1 MKKAFNFRSVLV
13 CVLVLIMCLTAFV
26 ACDKKQDLSG
36 LENAKSQI
44 YQTYKKLDNTT
55 QASDFYLFKTIVV
68 GEKTYNIDWS
78 YKVLEGP
85 EENVSLVLDSDKANF
100 VKFAINGQATAET
113 KFVISGYVK
122 DEKGN
127 KLVIAENGFTIKVPK
142 FAVATYAEFVAMCKE
157 NGSSISASSKTCAVL
172 AYIVGVNC
180 NGSSMGS
187 VWAMDKDGNG
197 YYVYS
202 PKYPEGFTK
211 TREALNEYLPIGT
224 EVVINGTPTLQFGAT
239 LQFNKNATI
248 EKTGNTA
255 ADKNVTLDYIDA
267 TDAWSKATDIQ
278 DTALEG
284 FQARRVE
291 LKGITMGRKEG
302 NDWYFTVGG
311 VEFICRS
318 NIYLMTEADQKA
330 LEEKWVVGGKA
341 NLKGLVNVYSKKYQ
355 VYPDSVNALE
365 VLTQT
370 DEEAVAGV
378 KASLALEATY
388 EDNFTLP
395 TSDAAVVTWAIKSGT
410 GAAIGENNLVTITRA
425 NADQKVVFTATI
437 KKGEVSDTKE
447 FEITIPAI
455 VVEDPNTVVLT
466 TKSLKLENG
475 KYQESPADGVTVNGV
490 TFAFKEIGYYT
501 DGIQMRQKDGVY
513 SSLWNTTAFE
523 RAIASITFKLSSTKS
538 VYDNA
543 NAFAIKFGNAADN
556 LTETISFSTVK
567 DQLEYTITPEGK
579 DWTFMSFT
587 KTMKDYTFYFE
598 SITINYALS
607 DADAVVAD
615 KDALEL
621 EESYHSAFDLPLK
634 GANGTTIAW
643 ATKTETTVVAIDA
656 AGHVTIN
663 PVDPSTLIT
672 LVATISKGE
681 AKATRE
687 FPITILKE
695 TPKYVISWTAGE
707 HGTITSAKVG
717 EADAT
722 SGAEFEDGTVITF
735 VLAPETGYIA
745 KYAIGEGAAVAVKG
759 NTFTV
764 TADEAKTIA
773 ITFVEQYAA
782 KTIAEYKALTK
793 ETAGT
798 EGYKLTG
805 VVTSIDKKAAYIQDA
820 TGAAVYVFF
829 GYTAPYSNT
838 LKTLQIGKEY
848 TICGYYDNYNGLV
861 QLKTPVLSGEAKDP
875 ETAIVAKDLDEAAYK
890 ALTIGNSAELVNLK
904 GLKVAG
910 GKFMLGETA
919 IAYYTGNV
927 ADANKSDLDAMVA
940 LLKDGVNFDLVNVN
954 VCVNKNAVQIEIVR
968 ASSIVIDWAPVAK
981 IDVAEIGIND
991 IAQITVTASPAV
1003 ATDIKATFV
1012 SDHPEIAKVDENGKV
1027 TGVAAGDAIITVT
1040 ANGKTTTVAVKVVA
1054 SVEKF
1059 AVNFTKTGTNGNITT
1074 VTVDGTEIN
1083 PGDEVVKGK
1092 TIVVTVAPADGFRLA
1107 SVTIGEGAAD
1117 TSYAGK
1123 TSFELTITADTTFA
1137 VAFETI
1143 PAGPVVAASFA
1154 LGDNG
1159 AATHSDGT
1167 DASTYEETV
1176 SGYTLSISAGSNFYT
1191 GAIDAQGNS
1200 CLKLGT
1206 SSKVG
1211 TFTITVPTGVKKVVI
1226 YVSGYKAK
1234 TSKYTVNGGDVK
1246 TATKKSNDGEYEAVE
1261 ITVPEDGKIVFATVS
1276 GATRIMI
1283 NTIEFYA

>member
-1 MKKAFNFRSVLV
+1 MKKLLAVAL
-13 CVLVLIMCLTAFV
+13 VLVLCLSVVLV
-26 ACDKKQDLSG
+26 ACDKKGGGETTESNNPVAKLDAAVDAVYKLNKDSIPAETTKSFDLSKAVP
-36 LENAKSQI
+36 LEGIYSFPIEWTVNTDKIQI
-44 YQTYKKLDNTT
+44 VDKGNGTQVTVKIPERSPEEIVYTLTATVKADDGSTKAVTFERKVPKFVVATYDEYIAACKANDKN
-55 QASDFYLFKTIVV
+55 
-68 GEKTYNIDWS
+68 KTYNI
-78 YKVLEGP
+78 V
-85 EENVSLVLDSDKANF
+85 
-100 VKFAINGQATAET
+100 
-113 KFVISGYVK
+113 GYVVAVNAAPLSGS
-122 DEKGN
+122 KGS
-127 KLVIAENGFTIKVPK
+127 LWV
-142 FAVATYAEFVAMCKE
+142 
-157 NGSSISASSKTCAVL
+157 
-172 AYIVGVNC
+172 
-180 NGSSMGS
+180 
-187 VWAMDKDGNG
+187 MDKDGHG
-197 YYVYS
+197 YYAYAPALDAS
-202 PKYPEGFTK
+202 ITA
-211 TREALNEYLPIGT
+211 TRESINAEFPIGT
-224 EVVINGTPTLQFGAT
+224 EVVVTGSLTLYSGAYE
-239 LQFNKNATI
+239 FNKGCTVT
-248 EKTGNTA
+248 KTGRTA
-255 ADKNVTLDYIDA
+255 AQDNVTLNYVDRTEAFAAAKTSKDESLVPYQA
-267 TDAWSKATDIQ
+267 TLI
-278 DTALEG
+278 
-284 FQARRVE
+284 E
-291 LKGITMGRKEG
+291 LKGVTLGAKSG
-302 NDWYFTVGG
+302 KNYYFTLGDVTDF
-311 VEFICRS
+311 VCY
-318 NIYLMTEADQKA
+318 NDIYLMDDETSEAFA
-330 LEEKWVVGGKA
+330 EKWVEGAKA
-341 NLKGLVNVYSKKYQ
+341 NIKGVVNTFSGVYQ
-355 VYPDSVNALE
+355 VYPQGLDALE
-365 VLTQT
+365 ILPQT
-370 DEEAVAGV
+370 NAEKVAGV
-378 KASLALEATY
+378 KGALKLEASY
-388 EDNFTLP
+388 EGNFTLP
-395 TSDAAVVTWAIKSGT
+395 TSKLVDLTWTVSGT
-410 GAAIGENNLVTITRA
+410 GAVIGENNLVTVTRTD
-425 NADQKVVFTATI
+425 ADQKVVFTATL
-437 KKGEVSDTKE
+437 KSGEVTDTVT
-447 FEITIPAI
+447 FNVTIPAI
-455 VVEDPNTVVLT
+455 VIDDPNTVIINS
-466 TKSLKLENG
+466 KNLKIADSYADG
-475 KYQESPADGVTVNGV
+475 KVTFDGVTISFKQLMDNG
-490 TFAFKEIGYYT
+490 
-501 DGIQMRQKDGVY
+501 DGIQMRQKNDVY

-523 RAIASITFKLSSTKS
+523 RAIASITLKLSSTKS

-615 KDALEL
+615 KDALKL

-707 HGTITSAKVG
+707 HGTITSAKVD

-1054 SVEKF
+1054 AVEKF

-1092 TIVVTVAPADGFRLA
+1092 TIVVTVAPAEGFRLA

-1117 TSYAGK
+1117 TSVAGK

-1137 VAFETI
+1137 VAFEEKPAELKKMTI
-1143 PAGPVVAASFA
+1143 DLTKAKSAGFGTTASSAAQTIVVDGVTLSYVNCKGYDGYLMMCKGTNSYIANTVAINGKIKKIEVTTTSTASGNAVYYAEILDAAKTEAQSKGTSMKGKGTLTVESTEGGAFFNISMPTK
-1154 LGDNG
+1154 GYNG
-1159 AATHSDGT
+1159 QIATIVIY
-1167 DASTYEETV
+1167 YEE
-1176 SGYTLSISAGSNFYT
+1176 A
-1191 GAIDAQGNS
+1191 
-1200 CLKLGT
+1200 
-1206 SSKVG
+1206 
-1211 TFTITVPTGVKKVVI
+1211 
-1226 YVSGYKAK
+1226 
-1234 TSKYTVNGGDVK
+1234 
-1246 TATKKSNDGEYEAVE
+1246 
-1261 ITVPEDGKIVFATVS
+1261 
-1276 GATRIMI
+1276 
-1283 NTIEFYA
+1283 

>member
-1 MKKAFNFRSVLV
+1 MKKLLAVAL
-13 CVLVLIMCLTAFV
+13 VLVLCLSVVLV
-26 ACDKKQDLSG
+26 ACDKKGGGGTTESNNPVAKLDAAADAVYKFNKDSIPAETTSSFDLSKAVP
-36 LENAKSQI
+36 LEGIYSFPVEWTVNTDKIQIVDKGNGTQVTVKIPERSPEEIVYTLTATVKADDGSTKSVTFERKVPKFVVA
-44 YQTYKKLDNTT
+44 TYDEYIAACKAGDKN
-55 QASDFYLFKTIVV
+55 
-68 GEKTYNIDWS
+68 KTYNI
-78 YKVLEGP
+78 V
-85 EENVSLVLDSDKANF
+85 
-100 VKFAINGQATAET
+100 
-113 KFVISGYVK
+113 GYV
-122 DEKGN
+122 
-127 KLVIAENGFTIKVPK
+127 V
-142 FAVATYAEFVAMCKE
+142 AVNAAPL
-157 NGSSISASSKTCAVL
+157 SSSK
-172 AYIVGVNC
+172 
-180 NGSSMGS
+180 GSLW
-187 VWAMDKDGNG
+187 VMDKDGHG
-197 YYVYS
+197 YYAYAPALDAS
-202 PKYPEGFTK
+202 ITA
-211 TREALNEYLPIGT
+211 TRESINAEFPIGT
-224 EVVINGTPTLQFGAT
+224 EVVVTGSLTLYSGAYE
-239 LQFNKNATI
+239 FNKGCTVT
-248 EKTGNTA
+248 KTGRTA
-255 ADKNVTLDYIDA
+255 AQDNVTLDYVDRTEAFAAAKTNKDESLVPYQA
-267 TDAWSKATDIQ
+267 TLI
-278 DTALEG
+278 
-284 FQARRVE
+284 E
-291 LKGITMGRKEG
+291 LKGVTLGAKSG
-302 NDWYFTVGG
+302 KNYYFTLGDVTDF
-311 VEFICRS
+311 VCY
-318 NIYLMTEADQKA
+318 NDIYLMDDETSAA
-330 LEEKWVVGGKA
+330 FAEKWVEGAKA
-341 NLKGLVNVYSKKYQ
+341 NIKGVVNTFSSVYQ
-355 VYPDSVNALE
+355 VYPQGLDALE
-365 VLTQT
+365 ILSQT
-370 DEEAVAGV
+370 DAEKVAGV
-378 KASLALEATY
+378 KGALKLEESY
-388 EDNFTLP
+388 EENFTLP
-395 TSDAAVVTWAIKSGT
+395 TSKLVDLTWAVSGT
-410 GAAIGENNLVTITRA
+410 GAVIGENNLVTVTRA
-425 NADQKVVFTATI
+425 NADQKVVFTATL
-437 KKGEVSDTKE
+437 KSGEVTDTVT
-447 FEITIPAI
+447 FNVTIPAI
-455 VVEDPNTVVLT
+455 VIDDPNTVIINS
-466 TKSLKLENG
+466 KNLKIANSYVDGEVTF
-475 KYQESPADGVTVNGV
+475 DGVTIK
-490 TFAFKEIGYYT
+490 FKQLSDYG
-501 DGIQMRQKDGVY
+501 DGIQMRQKNDVY

-523 RAIASITFKLSSTKS
+523 RAIASITLKLSSTKS
-538 VYDNA
+538 VFDNA
-543 NAFAIKFGNAADN
+543 NAFEIKFGNAADN

-587 KTMKDYTFYFE
+587 KTIKDYTFYFE

-615 KDALEL
+615 KDALKL
-621 EESYHSAFDLPLK
+621 LESYHSAFDLPLK

-643 ATKTETTVVAIDA
+643 ATKTETTVVAIDT

-663 PVDPSTLIT
+663 PVDPSTPIT

-687 FPITILKE
+687 FLITILKE

-735 VLAPETGYIA
+735 VLAPEAGYIA
-745 KYAIGEGAAVAVKG
+745 KYAIGEGAAVAVKD

-782 KTIAEYKALTK
+782 KTIAEYKTLTK

-927 ADANKSDLDAMVA
+927 ADANKADLEAMVA

-968 ASSIVIDWAPVAK
+968 ASSIVIDWAPVAE

-1012 SDHPEIAKVDENGKV
+1012 SNHPEIAKVDENGKV

-1054 SVEKF
+1054 TVEKF

-1092 TIVVTVAPADGFRLA
+1092 TIVVTVAPAEGFRLA

-1117 TSYAGK
+1117 TSVAGK

-1137 VAFETI
+1137 VAFEEK
-1143 PAGPVVAASFA
+1143 PATKTLQKATSIAVGDQIVLAYESGSKKYEMGTYAKGFFNIAAYTDVPAQAQLLTVVA
-1154 LGDNG
+1154 G
-1159 AATHSDGT
+1159 AAEGQFAFKTASGKYLTLTTDGNKLFESELSAVNEAASWT
-1167 DASTYEETV
+1167 VTFDANGNIVITSVKYTKRFIQFNAN
-1176 SGYTLSISAGSNFYT
+1176 SGQERFATYT
-1191 GAIDAQGNS
+1191 GSQKNIIAY
-1200 CLKLGT
+1200 KL
-1206 SSKVG
+1206 V
-1211 TFTITVPTGVKKVVI
+1211 
-1226 YVSGYKAK
+1226 
-1234 TSKYTVNGGDVK
+1234 
-1246 TATKKSNDGEYEAVE
+1246 
-1261 ITVPEDGKIVFATVS
+1261 
-1276 GATRIMI
+1276 
-1283 NTIEFYA
+1283 

>member
-1 MKKAFNFRSVLV
+1 MKKLLAVAL
-13 CVLVLIMCLTAFV
+13 VLVLCLSVVLV
-26 ACDKKQDLSG
+26 ACDKKGGGGTTESNNPVAKLDAAADAVYKFNKDSIPAETTSSFDLSKAVP
-36 LENAKSQI
+36 LEGIYSFPVEWTVNTDKIQI
-44 YQTYKKLDNTT
+44 VDKGNGTQVTVKIPERSPEEIVYTLTATVKADDGTTKAVTFERKVPKFVVATYDEYIAACKAGDKN
-55 QASDFYLFKTIVV
+55 
-68 GEKTYNIDWS
+68 KTYNI
-78 YKVLEGP
+78 V
-85 EENVSLVLDSDKANF
+85 
-100 VKFAINGQATAET
+100 
-113 KFVISGYVK
+113 GYV
-122 DEKGN
+122 
-127 KLVIAENGFTIKVPK
+127 V
-142 FAVATYAEFVAMCKE
+142 AVNAAPL
-157 NGSSISASSKTCAVL
+157 SSSK
-172 AYIVGVNC
+172 
-180 NGSSMGS
+180 GSLW
-187 VWAMDKDGNG
+187 VMDKDGHG
-197 YYVYS
+197 YYAYAPALDAS
-202 PKYPEGFTK
+202 ITA
-211 TREALNEYLPIGT
+211 TRESINAEFPIGT
-224 EVVINGTPTLQFGAT
+224 EVVVTGSLTLYSGAYE
-239 LQFNKNATI
+239 FNKGCTVT
-248 EKTGNTA
+248 KTGRTA
-255 ADKNVTLDYIDA
+255 AQDNVTLNYVDRTEAFAAAKTNKDESLVPYQA
-267 TDAWSKATDIQ
+267 TLI
-278 DTALEG
+278 
-284 FQARRVE
+284 E
-291 LKGITMGRKEG
+291 LKGVTLGAKSG
-302 NDWYFTVGG
+302 KNYYFTLGDVTDF
-311 VEFICRS
+311 VCY
-318 NIYLMTEADQKA
+318 NDIYLMDDETSAA
-330 LEEKWVVGGKA
+330 FAEKWVEGAKA
-341 NLKGLVNVYSKKYQ
+341 NIKGVVNTFSSVYQ
-355 VYPDSVNALE
+355 VYPQGLDALE
-365 VLTQT
+365 ILSQT
-370 DEEAVAGV
+370 DAEKVAGV
-378 KASLALEATY
+378 KGALKLEASY
-388 EDNFTLP
+388 EENFTLP
-395 TSDAAVVTWAIKSGT
+395 TSKLVDLTWAVSGT
-410 GAAIGENNLVTITRA
+410 GAVIGENNLVTVTRTD
-425 NADQKVVFTATI
+425 ADQKVVFTATL
-437 KKGEVSDTKE
+437 KSGEVTDTVT
-447 FEITIPAI
+447 FNVTIPAI
-455 VVEDPNTVVLT
+455 VIDDPNTVIINS
-466 TKSLKLENG
+466 KNLKIANSYVDGEVTF
-475 KYQESPADGVTVNGV
+475 DGVTIK
-490 TFAFKEIGYYT
+490 FKQLSDYG
-501 DGIQMRQKDGVY
+501 DGIQMRQKNDVY
-513 SSLWNTTAFE
+513 SSMWNTTAFE
-523 RAIASITFKLSSTKS
+523 RAIASITLKLSSSKS
-538 VYDNA
+538 VFDNA
-543 NAFAIKFGNAADN
+543 NAFEIKFGNAADN

-587 KTMKDYTFYFE
+587 KTIKDYTFYFE

-615 KDALEL
+615 KDALKL

-663 PVDPSTLIT
+663 PVDPSTEIT

-745 KYAIGEGAAVAVKG
+745 KYAIGEGAAVAVKD

-848 TICGYYDNYNGLV
+848 TICGYYDNYSGLV
-861 QLKTPVLSGEAKDP
+861 QLKTPVLIGEAKDP

-890 ALTIGNSAELVNLK
+890 ALTIDNSAELVNLK

-927 ADANKSDLDAMVA
+927 ADANKADLEAMVA

-968 ASSIVIDWAPVAK
+968 ASSIVIDWAPVAE

-1012 SDHPEIAKVDENGKV
+1012 SNHPEIAKVDENGKV

-1054 SVEKF
+1054 TVEKF

-1092 TIVVTVAPADGFRLA
+1092 TIVVTVAPAEGFRLA

-1117 TSYAGK
+1117 TSVAGK
-1123 TSFELTITADTTFA
+1123 TSFELTITAETTFA

-1143 PAGPVVAASFA
+1143 PAVKTNYSHTMEK
-1154 LGDNG
+1154 GDLKSGEVTLNNVKWTVNSDSSYFGWDTNTSKG
-1159 AATHSDGT
+1159 AQVGSKNNPAKSLTIST
-1167 DASTYEETV
+1167 AELANFNKIVINASTASKSDATLEVLVNGV
-1176 SGYTLSISAGSNFYT
+1176 SIGTKTL
-1191 GAIDAQGNS
+1191 
-1200 CLKLGT
+1200 T
-1206 SSKVG
+1206 SSATDY
-1211 TFTITVPTGVKKVVI
+1211 TFDL
-1226 YVSGYKAK
+1226 S
-1234 TSKYTVNGGDVK
+1234 
-1246 TATKKSNDGEYEAVE
+1246 E
-1261 ITVPEDGKIVFATVS
+1261 ITTG
-1276 GATRIMI
+1276 
-1283 NTIEFYA
+1283 TIEIKFTQTTAKALYIKSIAVAEV

>member
-1 MKKAFNFRSVLV
+1 MKKLLAVAL
-13 CVLVLIMCLTAFV
+13 VLVLCLSVVLV
-26 ACDKKQDLSG
+26 ACDKKGGGGTTESNNPVAKLDAAADAVYKFNKDSIPAETTSSFDLSKAVP
-36 LENAKSQI
+36 LEGIYSFPVEWTVNTDKIQIVDKGNGTQVTVKIPERSPEEIVYTLTATVKADDGSTKSVTFERKVPQFVVA
-44 YQTYKKLDNTT
+44 TYDEYIAACKAGDKN
-55 QASDFYLFKTIVV
+55 
-68 GEKTYNIDWS
+68 KTYNI
-78 YKVLEGP
+78 V
-85 EENVSLVLDSDKANF
+85 
-100 VKFAINGQATAET
+100 
-113 KFVISGYVK
+113 GYV
-122 DEKGN
+122 
-127 KLVIAENGFTIKVPK
+127 V
-142 FAVATYAEFVAMCKE
+142 AVNAAPL
-157 NGSSISASSKTCAVL
+157 SSSK
-172 AYIVGVNC
+172 
-180 NGSSMGS
+180 GSLW
-187 VWAMDKDGNG
+187 VMDKDGHG
-197 YYVYS
+197 YYAYAPALDAS
-202 PKYPEGFTK
+202 ITA
-211 TREALNEYLPIGT
+211 TRESINAEFPIGT
-224 EVVINGTPTLQFGAT
+224 EVVVTGSLTLYSGAYE
-239 LQFNKNATI
+239 FNKGCTVT
-248 EKTGNTA
+248 KTGRTA
-255 ADKNVTLDYIDA
+255 AQDNVTLNYVDRTEAFAAAKTNKDESLVPYQA
-267 TDAWSKATDIQ
+267 TLI
-278 DTALEG
+278 
-284 FQARRVE
+284 E
-291 LKGITMGRKEG
+291 LKGVTLGAKSG
-302 NDWYFTVGG
+302 KNYYFTLGDVTDF
-311 VEFICRS
+311 VCY
-318 NIYLMTEADQKA
+318 NDIYLMDDETSAA
-330 LEEKWVVGGKA
+330 FAEKWVEGAKA
-341 NLKGLVNVYSKKYQ
+341 NIKGVVNTFSSVYQ
-355 VYPDSVNALE
+355 VYPQGLDALE
-365 VLTQT
+365 ILSQT
-370 DEEAVAGV
+370 DAEKVAGV
-378 KASLALEATY
+378 KGALKLEESY
-388 EDNFTLP
+388 EENFTLP
-395 TSDAAVVTWAIKSGT
+395 TSKLVDLTWAVSGT
-410 GAAIGENNLVTITRA
+410 GAVIGENNLVTVTRA
-425 NADQKVVFTATI
+425 NADQKVVFTATL
-437 KKGEVSDTKE
+437 KSGEVTDTVT
-447 FEITIPAI
+447 FNVTIPAI
-455 VVEDPNTVVLT
+455 VIDDPNTVIINS
-466 TKSLKLENG
+466 KNLKIANSYVDGEVTF
-475 KYQESPADGVTVNGV
+475 DGVTIK
-490 TFAFKEIGYYT
+490 FKQLSDYG
-501 DGIQMRQKDGVY
+501 DGIQMRQKNDVY

-523 RAIASITFKLSSTKS
+523 RAIASITLKLSSTKS
-538 VYDNA
+538 VFDNA
-543 NAFAIKFGNAADN
+543 NAFEIKFGNAADN

-587 KTMKDYTFYFE
+587 KTIKDYTFYFE

-615 KDALEL
+615 KDALKL

-643 ATKTETTVVAIDA
+643 ATKTETTVVAIDT

-663 PVDPSTLIT
+663 PVDPSTPIT

-687 FPITILKE
+687 FLITILKE

-735 VLAPETGYIA
+735 VLAPEAGYIA
-745 KYAIGEGAAVAVKG
+745 KYAIGEGAAVAVKD

-782 KTIAEYKALTK
+782 KTIAEYKTLTK

-848 TICGYYDNYNGLV
+848 TICGYYDNYSGLV
-861 QLKTPVLSGEAKDP
+861 QLKTPVLIGEAKDP

-927 ADANKSDLDAMVA
+927 ADANKADLEAMVA

-968 ASSIVIDWAPVAK
+968 ASSIVIDWAPVAE

-1054 SVEKF
+1054 TVEKF
-1059 AVNFTKTGTNGNITT
+1059 AVNFTKTGTNGNIAT
-1074 VTVDGTEIN
+1074 VTVDGAEIN

-1092 TIVVTVAPADGFRLA
+1092 TIVVTVAPAEGFRLA

-1117 TSYAGK
+1117 TSVAGK
-1123 TSFELTITADTTFA
+1123 TSFELTITADTTFVVAFAEIPANTTVTAKYTGTTGNMTGENDAAKLGLDATIFTAKSEKLNGYNNFAGLNKNGSIRLYQSGSNSGCNLTISVADGYEIVSIKVTTGAGKNNGVLGVTDGTASITATDGVYAINGKTVVFSNTNTANSQVWITSIEITYKA
-1137 VAFETI
+1137 VA
-1143 PAGPVVAASFA
+1143 
-1154 LGDNG
+1154 
-1159 AATHSDGT
+1159 
-1167 DASTYEETV
+1167 
-1176 SGYTLSISAGSNFYT
+1176 
-1191 GAIDAQGNS
+1191 
-1200 CLKLGT
+1200 
-1206 SSKVG
+1206 
-1211 TFTITVPTGVKKVVI
+1211 
-1226 YVSGYKAK
+1226 
-1234 TSKYTVNGGDVK
+1234 
-1246 TATKKSNDGEYEAVE
+1246 
-1261 ITVPEDGKIVFATVS
+1261 
-1276 GATRIMI
+1276 
-1283 NTIEFYA
+1283 

>member
-1 MKKAFNFRSVLV
+1 MKKLLAVAL
-13 CVLVLIMCLTAFV
+13 VLVLCLSVVLV
-26 ACDKKQDLSG
+26 ACDKKGGGETTESNNPVAKLDAAADAVYKFNKDSIPAETTKSFDLSKAVP
-36 LENAKSQI
+36 LEGIYSFPVEWTVNTDKIQI
-44 YQTYKKLDNTT
+44 VDKGNGTQVTVKIPERSPEEIVYTLTATVKADDGSTKAVTFERKVPKFVVATYDEYIAACKANDKN
-55 QASDFYLFKTIVV
+55 
-68 GEKTYNIDWS
+68 KTYNI
-78 YKVLEGP
+78 V
-85 EENVSLVLDSDKANF
+85 
-100 VKFAINGQATAET
+100 
-113 KFVISGYVK
+113 GYVVAVNAAPLSGS
-122 DEKGN
+122 KGS
-127 KLVIAENGFTIKVPK
+127 LWV
-142 FAVATYAEFVAMCKE
+142 
-157 NGSSISASSKTCAVL
+157 
-172 AYIVGVNC
+172 
-180 NGSSMGS
+180 
-187 VWAMDKDGNG
+187 MDKDGHG
-197 YYVYS
+197 YYAYAPALDKS
-202 PKYPEGFTK
+202 ITA
-211 TREALNEYLPIGT
+211 TRESINAEFPIGT
-224 EVVINGTPTLQFGAT
+224 EVVVTGSLTLYSGAYE
-239 LQFNKNATI
+239 FNKGCTVT
-248 EKTGNTA
+248 KTGRTA
-255 ADKNVTLDYIDA
+255 AQDNVTLNYVDRTEAFAAAKTSKDESLVPYQA
-267 TDAWSKATDIQ
+267 TLI
-278 DTALEG
+278 
-284 FQARRVE
+284 E
-291 LKGITMGRKEG
+291 LKGVTLGAKSG
-302 NDWYFTVGG
+302 KNYYFTLGDVTDF
-311 VEFICRS
+311 VCY
-318 NIYLMTEADQKA
+318 NDIYLMDDETSEAFA
-330 LEEKWVVGGKA
+330 EKWIEGAKA
-341 NLKGLVNVYSKKYQ
+341 NIKGVVNTFSGVYQ
-355 VYPDSVNALE
+355 VYPQGLDALE
-365 VLTQT
+365 ILPQT
-370 DEEAVAGV
+370 DAEKVAGV
-378 KASLALEATY
+378 KGALKLEASY
-388 EDNFTLP
+388 EENFTLP
-395 TSDAAVVTWAIKSGT
+395 TSKLVELTWTVSGT
-410 GAAIGENNLVTITRA
+410 GAVIGENNLVTVTRTD
-425 NADQKVVFTATI
+425 ADQKVVFTATL
-437 KKGEVSDTKE
+437 KSGEVTDTVT
-447 FEITIPAI
+447 FNVTIPAI
-455 VVEDPNTVVLT
+455 VIDDPNTVIINS
-466 TKSLKLENG
+466 KNLKITNSYADG
-475 KYQESPADGVTVNGV
+475 KVTFDGVTISFKQLMDNG
-490 TFAFKEIGYYT
+490 
-501 DGIQMRQKDGVY
+501 DGIQMRQKNDVY

-523 RAIASITFKLSSTKS
+523 RAIASITLKLSSTKS
-538 VYDNA
+538 VFDNA

-615 KDALEL
+615 KDALKL

-663 PVDPSTLIT
+663 PVDPSTPIT

-919 IAYYTGNV
+919 IEYYTGNV
-927 ADANKSDLDAMVA
+927 ADANKADLEAMVA

-1054 SVEKF
+1054 AVEKF

-1092 TIVVTVAPADGFRLA
+1092 TIVVTVAPAEGFRLA
-1107 SVTIGEGAAD
+1107 SVTIGEGAAAAVVD
-1117 TSYAGK
+1117 TSVAGK

-1143 PAGPVVAASFA
+1143 PVVKTNYSYTFTEKAKAGDNK
-1154 LGDNG
+1154 LGDVTWSIVSDSTAFNFDTSQFKKG
-1159 AATHSDGT
+1159 AQFGT
-1167 DASTYEETV
+1167 AKAPSRET
-1176 SGYTLSISAGSNFYT
+1176 TLSTAEIENFNQITLELATAKDGVAYVEVYVDGVLVGEKTQFGMELKTYT
-1191 GAIDAQGNS
+1191 FNLD
-1200 CLKLGT
+1200 
-1206 SSKVG
+1206 
-1211 TFTITVPTGVKKVVI
+1211 GVK
-1226 YVSGYKAK
+1226 SGKIEIK
-1234 TSKYTVNGGDVK
+1234 LTQPTTSKGLYVK
-1246 TATKKSNDGEYEAVE
+1246 SIKVAEV
-1261 ITVPEDGKIVFATVS
+1261 
-1276 GATRIMI
+1276 
-1283 NTIEFYA
+1283 

>member
-1 MKKAFNFRSVLV
+1 MKKLLAVAL
-13 CVLVLIMCLTAFV
+13 VLVLCLSVVLV
-26 ACDKKQDLSG
+26 ACDKNGGGGTTESNNPVAKLDAAADAVYKFNKDSIPAETTSSFDLSKAVP
-36 LENAKSQI
+36 LEGIYSFPVEWTVNTDKIQI
-44 YQTYKKLDNTT
+44 VDKGNGTQVTVKIPERSPEEIVYTLTATVKADDGSTKTVTFERKVPKFVVATYDEYIAACKANDKN
-55 QASDFYLFKTIVV
+55 
-68 GEKTYNIDWS
+68 KTYNI
-78 YKVLEGP
+78 V
-85 EENVSLVLDSDKANF
+85 
-100 VKFAINGQATAET
+100 
-113 KFVISGYVK
+113 GYVVAVNAAPLSGS
-122 DEKGN
+122 KGS
-127 KLVIAENGFTIKVPK
+127 LWV
-142 FAVATYAEFVAMCKE
+142 
-157 NGSSISASSKTCAVL
+157 
-172 AYIVGVNC
+172 
-180 NGSSMGS
+180 
-187 VWAMDKDGNG
+187 MDKDGHG
-197 YYVYS
+197 YYAYAPALDAS
-202 PKYPEGFTK
+202 ITA
-211 TREALNEYLPIGT
+211 TRESINAEFPIGT
-224 EVVINGTPTLQFGAT
+224 EVVVTGSLTLYSGAYE
-239 LQFNKNATI
+239 FNKGCTVT
-248 EKTGNTA
+248 KTGRTA
-255 ADKNVTLDYIDA
+255 AQDNVTLNYVDRTEAFAAAKTSKDESLVPYQA
-267 TDAWSKATDIQ
+267 TLI
-278 DTALEG
+278 
-284 FQARRVE
+284 E
-291 LKGITMGRKEG
+291 LKGVTLGAKSG
-302 NDWYFTVGG
+302 KNYYFTLGDVTNF
-311 VEFICRS
+311 VCY
-318 NIYLMTEADQKA
+318 NDIYLMDDETSAA
-330 LEEKWVVGGKA
+330 FAEKWVEGAKA
-341 NLKGLVNVYSKKYQ
+341 NIKGVVNTFSGVYQ
-355 VYPDSVNALE
+355 VYPQGLDALE
-365 VLTQT
+365 ILPQT
-370 DEEAVAGV
+370 NAEKVAGV
-378 KASLALEATY
+378 KGALKLEASY
-388 EDNFTLP
+388 EENFTLP
-395 TSDAAVVTWAIKSGT
+395 TSKLVDLTWTVSGT
-410 GAAIGENNLVTITRA
+410 GAVIGENNLVTVTRTD
-425 NADQKVVFTATI
+425 ADQKVVFTATL
-437 KKGEVSDTKE
+437 KSGEVTDTVT
-447 FEITIPAI
+447 FNVTIPAI
-455 VVEDPNTVVLT
+455 VIDDPNTVIINS
-466 TKSLKLENG
+466 KNLKIADSYADGEVTF
-475 KYQESPADGVTVNGV
+475 DGVTISFKQLMDNG
-490 TFAFKEIGYYT
+490 
-501 DGIQMRQKDGVY
+501 DGIQMRQKNGVY

-523 RAIASITFKLSSTKS
+523 RAIASITLKLSSTKS
-538 VYDNA
+538 VFDNA

-587 KTMKDYTFYFE
+587 KTIENYTFYFE

-615 KDALEL
+615 KEALTIEDT
-621 EESYHSAFDLPLK
+621 YHAAFDLPLK

-663 PVDPSTLIT
+663 PVDPSTEIT

-848 TICGYYDNYNGLV
+848 TICGYYDNYSGLV
-861 QLKTPVLSGEAKDP
+861 QLKTPVLIGEAKDP

-890 ALTIGNSAELVNLK
+890 ALTINNSAELVNLK

-927 ADANKSDLDAMVA
+927 ADANKADLEAMVA

-968 ASSIVIDWAPVAK
+968 ASSIVIDWAPVAE

-1003 ATDIKATFV
+1003 TTDIKATFV

-1054 SVEKF
+1054 TVEKF

-1074 VTVDGTEIN
+1074 VTVDGAEIN

-1117 TSYAGK
+1117 TSVAGK

-1143 PAGPVVAASFA
+1143 PAVKTNYSYTMKKDDLKNGEVTLNDVKWTVNSSSEYFGWDQNNIKGVQVGSGNKPATSFTISTNE
-1154 LGDNG
+1154 LVSFNKIVIN
-1159 AATHSDGT
+1159 
-1167 DASTYEETV
+1167 ASTA
-1176 SGYTLSISAGSNFYT
+1176 S
-1191 GAIDAQGNS
+1191 
-1200 CLKLGT
+1200 
-1206 SSKVG
+1206 
-1211 TFTITVPTGVKKVVI
+1211 
-1226 YVSGYKAK
+1226 KAK
-1234 TSKYTVNGGDVK
+1234 ATLEVLVNGVSIGTKTLTTTATDYTFDLSEITTGTIEIKYTQTTSKALYI
-1246 TATKKSNDGEYEAVE
+1246 KSIAVSEA
-1261 ITVPEDGKIVFATVS
+1261 
-1276 GATRIMI
+1276 
-1283 NTIEFYA
+1283 

>member
-1 MKKAFNFRSVLV
+1 MKKLLAVAL
-13 CVLVLIMCLTAFV
+13 VLVLCLSVVLV
-26 ACDKKQDLSG
+26 ACDKKGGGGTTDSNNPVAKLDAAADAVYKFNKDSIPAETTSSFDLSKAVP
-36 LENAKSQI
+36 LEGIYSFPVEWTVNTDKIQIVDKGNGTQVTVKIPERSPEEIVYTLTATVKADDGSTKSVTFERKVPKFVVA
-44 YQTYKKLDNTT
+44 TYDEYIAACKAGDKN
-55 QASDFYLFKTIVV
+55 
-68 GEKTYNIDWS
+68 KTYNI
-78 YKVLEGP
+78 V
-85 EENVSLVLDSDKANF
+85 
-100 VKFAINGQATAET
+100 
-113 KFVISGYVK
+113 GYV
-122 DEKGN
+122 
-127 KLVIAENGFTIKVPK
+127 V
-142 FAVATYAEFVAMCKE
+142 AVNAAPL
-157 NGSSISASSKTCAVL
+157 SSSK
-172 AYIVGVNC
+172 
-180 NGSSMGS
+180 GSLW
-187 VWAMDKDGNG
+187 VMDKDGHC
-197 YYVYS
+197 YYAYAPALDAS
-202 PKYPEGFTK
+202 ITA
-211 TREALNEYLPIGT
+211 TRESINAEFPIGT
-224 EVVINGTPTLQFGAT
+224 EVVVTGSLTLYSGAYE
-239 LQFNKNATI
+239 FNKGCTVT
-248 EKTGNTA
+248 KTGRTA
-255 ADKNVTLDYIDA
+255 AQDNVTLNYVDRTEAFAAAKTNKDESLVPYQA
-267 TDAWSKATDIQ
+267 TLI
-278 DTALEG
+278 
-284 FQARRVE
+284 E
-291 LKGITMGRKEG
+291 LKGVTLGAKSG
-302 NDWYFTVGG
+302 KNYYFTLGDVTNF
-311 VEFICRS
+311 VCY
-318 NIYLMTEADQKA
+318 NDIYLMDDETSEAFA
-330 LEEKWVVGGKA
+330 EKWVEGAKA
-341 NLKGLVNVYSKKYQ
+341 NIKGVVNTFSGVYQ
-355 VYPDSVNALE
+355 VYPQGLDALE
-365 VLTQT
+365 ILPQT
-370 DEEAVAGV
+370 DAEKVAGV
-378 KASLALEATY
+378 KGALKLEESY
-388 EDNFTLP
+388 EENFTLP
-395 TSDAAVVTWAIKSGT
+395 TSKLVDLTWTVSGT
-410 GAAIGENNLVTITRA
+410 GAVIGENNLVTVTRA
-425 NADQKVVFTATI
+425 NADQKVVFTATL
-437 KKGEVSDTKE
+437 KSGEVTDTVT
-447 FEITIPAI
+447 FNVTIPAI
-455 VVEDPNTVVLT
+455 VIDDPNTVIINS
-466 TKSLKLENG
+466 KNLKIADSYADG
-475 KYQESPADGVTVNGV
+475 KVTFDGVTISFKQLMDNG
-490 TFAFKEIGYYT
+490 
-501 DGIQMRQKDGVY
+501 DGIQMRQKNDVY

-523 RAIASITFKLSSTKS
+523 RAIASITLKLSSTKS

-556 LTETISFSTVK
+556 LTETINFSTVK

-615 KDALEL
+615 KDALKL

-663 PVDPSTLIT
+663 PVDPSTPIT

-717 EADAT
+717 ETDAT

-745 KYAIGEGAAVAVKG
+745 KYAIGEGAAVAVKD

-773 ITFVEQYAA
+773 ITFVEQYVA

-848 TICGYYDNYNGLV
+848 TICGYYDNYSGLV
-861 QLKTPVLSGEAKDP
+861 QLKTPVLIGEAKDP

-890 ALTIGNSAELVNLK
+890 ALTINNSAELVNLK

-927 ADANKSDLDAMVA
+927 ADANKADLEAMVA

-968 ASSIVIDWAPVAK
+968 ASSIVIDWAPVAE

-1054 SVEKF
+1054 TVEKF

-1074 VTVDGTEIN
+1074 VTVDGAEIN

-1117 TSYAGK
+1117 TSVAGK

-1137 VAFETI
+1137 VAFEEK
-1143 PAGPVVAASFA
+1143 PATKTLQKATSIAVGDQIVLAYESGSKKYEMGTYANGFFKIAAYTDVPAQAQLLTVVAGATEGQFAFKTASGKYLTLTTDGNKLFESELSA
-1154 LGDNG
+1154 VNDAASWTVTFDANG
-1159 AATHSDGT
+1159 NI
-1167 DASTYEETV
+1167 V
-1176 SGYTLSISAGSNFYT
+1176 I
-1191 GAIDAQGNS
+1191 
-1200 CLKLGT
+1200 T
-1206 SSKVG
+1206 SV
-1211 TFTITVPTGVKKVVI
+1211 
-1226 YVSGYKAK
+1226 
-1234 TSKYTVNGGDVK
+1234 KYTNRSIRFNANSGQ
-1246 TATKKSNDGEYEAVE
+1246 ER
-1261 ITVPEDGKIVFATVS
+1261 FATYKGSQQSIIAYKLV
-1276 GATRIMI
+1276 
-1283 NTIEFYA
+1283 

>member
-1 MKKAFNFRSVLV
+1 MKKLLAVAL
-13 CVLVLIMCLTAFV
+13 VLVLCLSVVLV
-26 ACDKKQDLSG
+26 ACDKKGGGGTTDSNNPVAKLDAAADAVYKFNKDSIPAETTSSFDLSKAVP
-36 LENAKSQI
+36 LEGIYSFPVEWTVNTDKIQI
-44 YQTYKKLDNTT
+44 VDKGNGTQVTVKIPERSPEEIVYTLTATVKADDGTTKAVTFERKVPKFVVATYDEYIAACKANDKN
-55 QASDFYLFKTIVV
+55 
-68 GEKTYNIDWS
+68 KTYNI
-78 YKVLEGP
+78 V
-85 EENVSLVLDSDKANF
+85 
-100 VKFAINGQATAET
+100 
-113 KFVISGYVK
+113 GYVVAVNAAPLSGS
-122 DEKGN
+122 KGS
-127 KLVIAENGFTIKVPK
+127 LWV
-142 FAVATYAEFVAMCKE
+142 
-157 NGSSISASSKTCAVL
+157 
-172 AYIVGVNC
+172 
-180 NGSSMGS
+180 
-187 VWAMDKDGNG
+187 MDKDGHG
-197 YYVYS
+197 YYAWAPALDAS
-202 PKYPEGFTK
+202 ITA
-211 TREALNEYLPIGT
+211 TRESINAEFPIGT
-224 EVVINGTPTLQFGAT
+224 EVVVTGSLTLYSGAYE
-239 LQFNKNATI
+239 FNKGCTVT
-248 EKTGNTA
+248 KTGRTA
-255 ADKNVTLDYIDA
+255 AQDNVTLDYVDRTEAFAAAKTSKDESLVPYQA
-267 TDAWSKATDIQ
+267 TLI
-278 DTALEG
+278 
-284 FQARRVE
+284 E
-291 LKGITMGRKEG
+291 LKGVTLGAKSG
-302 NDWYFTVGG
+302 KNYYFTLGDVTNF
-311 VEFICRS
+311 VCY
-318 NIYLMTEADQKA
+318 NDIYLMDDETSEAFA
-330 LEEKWVVGGKA
+330 EKWIEGAKA
-341 NLKGLVNVYSKKYQ
+341 NIKGVVNTFSGVYQ
-355 VYPDSVNALE
+355 VYPQGLDALE
-365 VLTQT
+365 ILPQT
-370 DEEAVAGV
+370 DAEKVAGV
-378 KASLALEATY
+378 KGALKLKESY
-388 EDNFTLP
+388 EENFTLP
-395 TSDAAVVTWAIKSGT
+395 TSKLVDLTWAVSGT
-410 GAAIGENNLVTITRA
+410 GAVIGENNLVTVTRTD
-425 NADQKVVFTATI
+425 ADQKVVFTATL
-437 KKGEVSDTKE
+437 KSGEVTDTVT
-447 FEITIPAI
+447 FNVTIPAI
-455 VVEDPNTVVLT
+455 VIDDPNTVIINS
-466 TKSLKLENG
+466 KNLKIANSYADG
-475 KYQESPADGVTVNGV
+475 KVTFDGVTISFKQLMDNGN
-490 TFAFKEIGYYT
+490 
-501 DGIQMRQKDGVY
+501 GIQMRQKDGVY

-556 LTETISFSTVK
+556 LTETINFSTVK

-587 KTMKDYTFYFE
+587 KTIEKYTFYFE

-615 KDALEL
+615 KDALKL
-621 EESYHSAFDLPLK
+621 EKSYHSAFDLPLK

-643 ATKTETTVVAIDA
+643 ATETETTVVAIDA

-663 PVDPSTLIT
+663 PVDPSTPIT

-735 VLAPETGYIA
+735 VLAPEAGYIA
-745 KYAIGEGAAVAVKG
+745 KYAIGEGAAVAVKD

-773 ITFVEQYAA
+773 ITFVEQYAT

-829 GYTAPYSNT
+829 DNTPPYSNT

-861 QLKTPVLSGEAKDP
+861 QLKTPVLIGEAKDP

-927 ADANKSDLDAMVA
+927 ADANKADLEAMVA

-968 ASSIVIDWAPVAK
+968 ASSIVIDWAPVAE

-1012 SDHPEIAKVDENGKV
+1012 SNHPEIAKVDENGKV

-1040 ANGKTTTVAVKVVA
+1040 ANGKTKTVAVKVVA
-1054 SVEKF
+1054 TVEKF

-1092 TIVVTVAPADGFRLA
+1092 TIVVTVAPAEGFRLA

-1117 TSYAGK
+1117 TSVAGK

-1137 VAFETI
+1137 VAFEEK
-1143 PAGPVVAASFA
+1143 PAGPELVATFA

-1159 AATHSDGT
+1159 AATHFDGNS
-1167 DASTYEETV
+1167 ASTYEETV
-1176 SGYTLSISAGSNFYT
+1176 SGYTLSISAGSGFYT
-1191 GAIDAQGNS
+1191 GARDAQGNS

-1206 SSKVG
+1206 SKAAGS
-1211 TFTITVPTGVKKVVI
+1211 FTITVPTGVKKVAI
-1226 YVSGYKAK
+1226 YVGGYKAK
-1234 TSKYTVNGGDVK
+1234 AAKYTVNDG
-1246 TATKKSNDGEYEAVE
+1246 TAAMTTKNSNNGEYDI
-1261 ITVPEDGKIVFATVS
+1261 ITIDVPENGIITFKTETGGYRA
-1276 GATRIMI
+1276 MI

>member
-1 MKKAFNFRSVLV
+1 MKKLLAVAL
-13 CVLVLIMCLTAFV
+13 VLVLCLSVVLV
-26 ACDKKQDLSG
+26 ACDKKGGGETTESNNPVAKLDAAADAVYKFNKDSIPAETTKSFDLSKAVP
-36 LENAKSQI
+36 LEGIYSFPVEWTVNTDKIQI
-44 YQTYKKLDNTT
+44 VDKGNGTQVTVKIPERSPEEIVYTLTATVKADDGSTKAVTFERKVPQFVVATYDEYIAACKANDKN
-55 QASDFYLFKTIVV
+55 
-68 GEKTYNIDWS
+68 KTYNI
-78 YKVLEGP
+78 V
-85 EENVSLVLDSDKANF
+85 
-100 VKFAINGQATAET
+100 
-113 KFVISGYVK
+113 GYVVAVNAAPLSGS
-122 DEKGN
+122 KGS
-127 KLVIAENGFTIKVPK
+127 LWV
-142 FAVATYAEFVAMCKE
+142 
-157 NGSSISASSKTCAVL
+157 
-172 AYIVGVNC
+172 
-180 NGSSMGS
+180 
-187 VWAMDKDGNG
+187 MDKDGHG
-197 YYVYS
+197 YYAYAPALDAS
-202 PKYPEGFTK
+202 ITA
-211 TREALNEYLPIGT
+211 TRESINAEFPIGT
-224 EVVINGTPTLQFGAT
+224 EVVVTGSLTLYSGAYE
-239 LQFNKNATI
+239 FNKGCTVT
-248 EKTGNTA
+248 KTGRTA
-255 ADKNVTLDYIDA
+255 AQDNVTLNYVDRTEAFAAAKTSKDESLVPYQA
-267 TDAWSKATDIQ
+267 TLI
-278 DTALEG
+278 
-284 FQARRVE
+284 E
-291 LKGITMGRKEG
+291 LKGVTLGAKSG
-302 NDWYFTVGG
+302 KNYYFTLGDVTDF
-311 VEFICRS
+311 VCY
-318 NIYLMTEADQKA
+318 NDIYLMDDETSEAFA
-330 LEEKWVVGGKA
+330 EKWVEGAKA
-341 NLKGLVNVYSKKYQ
+341 NIKGVVNTFSGVYQ
-355 VYPDSVNALE
+355 VYPQGLDALE
-365 VLTQT
+365 ILPQT
-370 DEEAVAGV
+370 NAEKVAGV
-378 KASLALEATY
+378 KGALKLEASY
-388 EDNFTLP
+388 EENFTLP
-395 TSDAAVVTWAIKSGT
+395 TSKLVELTWTVSGT
-410 GAAIGENNLVTITRA
+410 GAVIGENNLVTVTRTD
-425 NADQKVVFTATI
+425 ADQKVVFTATL
-437 KKGEVSDTKE
+437 KSGEVTDTVT
-447 FEITIPAI
+447 FNVTIPAI
-455 VVEDPNTVVLT
+455 VIDDPNTVIINS
-466 TKSLKLENG
+466 KNLKITNSYADG
-475 KYQESPADGVTVNGV
+475 KVTFDGVTISFKQLMDNG
-490 TFAFKEIGYYT
+490 
-501 DGIQMRQKDGVY
+501 DGIQMRQKNDVY

-523 RAIASITFKLSSTKS
+523 RAIASITLKLSSTKS

-556 LTETISFSTVK
+556 LTETINFSTVK

-927 ADANKSDLDAMVA
+927 ADANKADLEAMVA

-1054 SVEKF
+1054 AVEKF

-1137 VAFETI
+1137 VAFEI
-1143 PAGPVVAASFA
+1143 IPVVKTNYSHTLKQGDLKKGEVTLNNVKWTVNSSSTYFGWDNNPTNKGVQVGKSKEPAKSFTISTNE
-1154 LGDNG
+1154 LVSFNKIVIN
-1159 AATHSDGT
+1159 
-1167 DASTYEETV
+1167 ASTASDAKATLEVLVNGV
-1176 SGYTLSISAGSNFYT
+1176 SIGTKTLTTTATDYTFDLSEITTGTIEIKYT
-1191 GAIDAQGNS
+1191 Q
-1200 CLKLGT
+1200 T
-1206 SSKVG
+1206 
-1211 TFTITVPTGVKKVVI
+1211 
-1226 YVSGYKAK
+1226 
-1234 TSKYTVNGGDVK
+1234 TSKALYI
-1246 TATKKSNDGEYEAVE
+1246 KSIAVSEA
-1261 ITVPEDGKIVFATVS
+1261 
-1276 GATRIMI
+1276 
-1283 NTIEFYA
+1283 

>member
-1 MKKAFNFRSVLV
+1 MKKLLAVAL
-13 CVLVLIMCLTAFV
+13 VLVLCLSVVLV
-26 ACDKKQDLSG
+26 ACDKKGGGGTTDSNNPVAKLDAAADAVYKFNKDSIPAETTSSFDLSKAVP
-36 LENAKSQI
+36 LEGIYSFPVEWTVNTDKIQIVDKGNGTQVTVKIPERSPEEIVYTLTATVKADDGTTKSVTFERKVPKFVVA
-44 YQTYKKLDNTT
+44 TYDEYIAACKAGDKN
-55 QASDFYLFKTIVV
+55 
-68 GEKTYNIDWS
+68 KTYNI
-78 YKVLEGP
+78 V
-85 EENVSLVLDSDKANF
+85 
-100 VKFAINGQATAET
+100 
-113 KFVISGYVK
+113 GYV
-122 DEKGN
+122 
-127 KLVIAENGFTIKVPK
+127 V
-142 FAVATYAEFVAMCKE
+142 AVNAAL
-157 NGSSISASSKTCAVL
+157 SSSK
-172 AYIVGVNC
+172 
-180 NGSSMGS
+180 GSLW
-187 VWAMDKDGNG
+187 VMDKDGHG
-197 YYVYS
+197 YYAYAPALDAS
-202 PKYPEGFTK
+202 ITA
-211 TREALNEYLPIGT
+211 TRESINAEFPIGT
-224 EVVINGTPTLQFGAT
+224 EVVVTGSLTLYSGAYE
-239 LQFNKNATI
+239 FNKGCTVT
-248 EKTGNTA
+248 KTGRTA
-255 ADKNVTLDYIDA
+255 AQDNVTLNYVDRTEAFAAAKTNKDESLVPYQA
-267 TDAWSKATDIQ
+267 TLI
-278 DTALEG
+278 
-284 FQARRVE
+284 E
-291 LKGITMGRKEG
+291 LKGVTLGAKSG
-302 NDWYFTVGG
+302 KNYYFTLGDVTNF
-311 VEFICRS
+311 VCY
-318 NIYLMTEADQKA
+318 NDIYLMDDETSEAFA
-330 LEEKWVVGGKA
+330 EKWVEGAKA
-341 NLKGLVNVYSKKYQ
+341 NIKGVVNTFSGVYQ
-355 VYPDSVNALE
+355 VYPQGLDALE
-365 VLTQT
+365 ILPQT
-370 DEEAVAGV
+370 NAEKVAGV
-378 KASLALEATY
+378 KGALKLEASY
-388 EDNFTLP
+388 EENFTLP
-395 TSDAAVVTWAIKSGT
+395 TSKLVELTWTVSGT
-410 GAAIGENNLVTITRA
+410 GAVIGENNLVTVTRTD
-425 NADQKVVFTATI
+425 ADQKVVFTATL
-437 KKGEVSDTKE
+437 KSGEVTDTVT
-447 FEITIPAI
+447 FNVTIPAI

-466 TKSLKLENG
+466 TKSLKLEQN
-475 KYQESPADGVTVNGV
+475 KFQNSPADGVTVNGV

-538 VYDNA
+538 VFDNA

-587 KTMKDYTFYFE
+587 KTIEKYTFYFE

-615 KDALEL
+615 KDALKL

-663 PVDPSTLIT
+663 PVDPSTEIT

-745 KYAIGEGAAVAVKG
+745 KYAIGEGAAVAVKD

-782 KTIAEYKALTK
+782 KTIAEYKTLTK

-861 QLKTPVLSGEAKDP
+861 QLKTPVLIGEAKDP

-927 ADANKSDLDAMVA
+927 ADANKADLEAMIA

-968 ASSIVIDWAPVAK
+968 ASSIVIDWAPVAE

-1054 SVEKF
+1054 TVEKF

-1074 VTVDGTEIN
+1074 VTVDGAEIN

-1092 TIVVTVAPADGFRLA
+1092 TIVVTVAPAEGYRLA
-1107 SVTIGEGAAD
+1107 SVTVNGTAN
-1117 TSYAGK
+1117 TSVAGK
-1123 TSFELTITADTTFA
+1123 TSFELTITAETTFA
-1137 VAFETI
+1137 VAFELI
-1143 PAGPVVAASFA
+1143 PAGPVLVATFA

-1159 AATHSDGT
+1159 VAEHFDGKS
-1167 DASTYEETV
+1167 ASTYEETV
-1176 SGYTLSISAGSNFYT
+1176 SSYKLNISAGSNFYT
-1191 GAIDAQGNS
+1191 GARDAQGNS
-1200 CLKLGT
+1200 CFKLGT
-1206 SSKVG
+1206 GKKAGS
-1211 TFTITVPTGVKKVVI
+1211 FTITVPAGVKKVAI
-1226 YVSGYKAK
+1226 YVGGYKTTAA
-1234 TSKYTVNGGDVK
+1234 KYTVNGG
-1246 TATKKSNDGEYEAVE
+1246 TAATTTKNSNNGEYDV
-1261 ITVPEDGKIVFATVS
+1261 ITIDVPENGIITFETVS
-1276 GATRIMI
+1276 GGFRAMI

>member
-1 MKKAFNFRSVLV
+1 MKKLLAVAL
-13 CVLVLIMCLTAFV
+13 VLVLCLSVVLV
-26 ACDKKQDLSG
+26 ACDKKGGGGTTDSNNPVAKLDAAADAVYKFNKDSIPAETTGSFDLSKSVP
-36 LENAKSQI
+36 LEGIYSFPVEWTVNTDKIQI
-44 YQTYKKLDNTT
+44 VDKGNGTQVTVKIPERSPEEIVYTLTATVKADDGTTKTVTFERKVPKFVVATYDEYIAACKANDKN
-55 QASDFYLFKTIVV
+55 
-68 GEKTYNIDWS
+68 KTYNI
-78 YKVLEGP
+78 V
-85 EENVSLVLDSDKANF
+85 
-100 VKFAINGQATAET
+100 
-113 KFVISGYVK
+113 GYVVAVNAAPLSGS
-122 DEKGN
+122 KGS
-127 KLVIAENGFTIKVPK
+127 LWV
-142 FAVATYAEFVAMCKE
+142 
-157 NGSSISASSKTCAVL
+157 
-172 AYIVGVNC
+172 
-180 NGSSMGS
+180 
-187 VWAMDKDGNG
+187 MDKDGHG
-197 YYVYS
+197 YYAYAPALDAS
-202 PKYPEGFTK
+202 ITA
-211 TREALNEYLPIGT
+211 TRESINAEFPIGT
-224 EVVINGTPTLQFGAT
+224 EVVVTGSLTLYSGAYE
-239 LQFNKNATI
+239 FNKGCTVT
-248 EKTGNTA
+248 KTGRTA
-255 ADKNVTLDYIDA
+255 AQDNVTLDYVDRTEAFAAAKTSKDESLVPYQA
-267 TDAWSKATDIQ
+267 TLI
-278 DTALEG
+278 
-284 FQARRVE
+284 E
-291 LKGITMGRKEG
+291 LKGVTLGAKSG
-302 NDWYFTVGG
+302 KNYYFTLGDVTNF
-311 VEFICRS
+311 VCY
-318 NIYLMTEADQKA
+318 NDIYLMDDETSEAFA
-330 LEEKWVVGGKA
+330 EKWVEGAKA
-341 NLKGLVNVYSKKYQ
+341 NIKGVVNTYGGVYQ
-355 VYPDSVNALE
+355 VYPQGLDALE
-365 VLTQT
+365 ILPQT
-370 DEEAVAGV
+370 NAEKVAGV
-378 KASLALEATY
+378 KGALKLEASY
-388 EDNFTLP
+388 EENFTLP
-395 TSDAAVVTWAIKSGT
+395 TSKLVDLTWAVSGT
-410 GAAIGENNLVTITRA
+410 GAVIGENNLVTVTRTD
-425 NADQKVVFTATI
+425 ADQKVVFTATL
-437 KKGEVSDTKE
+437 KSGEVTDTVT
-447 FEITIPAI
+447 FNVTIPAI
-455 VVEDPNTVVLT
+455 VIDDPNTVIINS
-466 TKSLKLENG
+466 KNLKIADSYADG
-475 KYQESPADGVTVNGV
+475 KVTFDGVTISFKQLMDNG
-490 TFAFKEIGYYT
+490 
-501 DGIQMRQKDGVY
+501 DGIQMRQKNDVY

-523 RAIASITFKLSSTKS
+523 RAIASITLKLSSTKS

-556 LTETISFSTVK
+556 LTETINFSTVK

-615 KDALEL
+615 KDALKL

-663 PVDPSTLIT
+663 PVDPSTPIT

-735 VLAPETGYIA
+735 VLAPEAGYIA
-745 KYAIGEGAAVAVKG
+745 KYAIGEGAAVAVKD

-764 TADEAKTIA
+764 TADEAKTIT
-773 ITFVEQYAA
+773 ITFVEQYAV
-782 KTIAEYKALTK
+782 KTIAEFKALTK

-890 ALTIGNSAELVNLK
+890 ALTINNSAELVNLK
-904 GLKVAG
+904 GLKVTG

-927 ADANKSDLDAMVA
+927 ADANKADLEAMVA

-968 ASSIVIDWAPVAK
+968 ASSIVIDWAPVAE
-981 IDVAEIGIND
+981 IDVAEIGVND

-1003 ATDIKATFV
+1003 TTDIKATFV
-1012 SDHPEIAKVDENGKV
+1012 SDHPEYATVDENGKV

-1054 SVEKF
+1054 TVEKF

-1074 VTVDGTEIN
+1074 VTVDGAEIN

-1092 TIVVTVAPADGFRLA
+1092 TIVVTVAPAEGFRLA

-1117 TSYAGK
+1117 TSVAGK

-1137 VAFETI
+1137 VAFEEI
-1143 PAGPVVAASFA
+1143 PAVKTNYSYTMKKDDLKNGEVTLNDVKWTVNSSSTYF
-1154 LGDNG
+1154 GWDNNTNKG
-1159 AATHSDGT
+1159 VQVGSKNNPAKSLTISTAELANFNKIVIN
-1167 DASTYEETV
+1167 ASTASGSDATLEVLVNGV
-1176 SGYTLSISAGSNFYT
+1176 SIGTKTLTTSATDYTFDLSEITS
-1191 GAIDAQGNS
+1191 
-1200 CLKLGT
+1200 GT
-1206 SSKVG
+1206 IEIK
-1211 TFTITVPTGVKKVVI
+1211 ITQT
-1226 YVSGYKAK
+1226 
-1234 TSKYTVNGGDVK
+1234 TSKGLYI
-1246 TATKKSNDGEYEAVE
+1246 KSIAVSE
-1261 ITVPEDGKIVFATVS
+1261 V
-1276 GATRIMI
+1276 
-1283 NTIEFYA
+1283 

>member
-1 MKKAFNFRSVLV
+1 MKKLLAVAL
-13 CVLVLIMCLTAFV
+13 VLVLCLSVVLV
-26 ACDKKQDLSG
+26 ACDKKGGGGTTDSNNPVAKLDAAADAVYKFNKDSIPAETTSSFDLSKAVP
-36 LENAKSQI
+36 LEGIYSFPVEWTVNTDKIQIVDKGNGTQVTVKIPERSPEEIVYTLTATVKADDGSTKSVTFERKVPQFVVA
-44 YQTYKKLDNTT
+44 TYDEYIAACKAGDKN
-55 QASDFYLFKTIVV
+55 
-68 GEKTYNIDWS
+68 KTYNI
-78 YKVLEGP
+78 V
-85 EENVSLVLDSDKANF
+85 
-100 VKFAINGQATAET
+100 
-113 KFVISGYVK
+113 GYV
-122 DEKGN
+122 
-127 KLVIAENGFTIKVPK
+127 V
-142 FAVATYAEFVAMCKE
+142 AVNAAPL
-157 NGSSISASSKTCAVL
+157 SSSK
-172 AYIVGVNC
+172 
-180 NGSSMGS
+180 GSLW
-187 VWAMDKDGNG
+187 VMDKDGHG
-197 YYVYS
+197 YYAYAPALDAS
-202 PKYPEGFTK
+202 ITA
-211 TREALNEYLPIGT
+211 TRESINAEFPIGT
-224 EVVINGTPTLQFGAT
+224 EVVVTGSLTLYSGAYE
-239 LQFNKNATI
+239 FNKGCTVT
-248 EKTGNTA
+248 KTGRTA
-255 ADKNVTLDYIDA
+255 AQDNVTLNYVDRTEAFAAAKTNKDESLVPYQA
-267 TDAWSKATDIQ
+267 TLI
-278 DTALEG
+278 
-284 FQARRVE
+284 E
-291 LKGITMGRKEG
+291 LKGVTLGAKSG
-302 NDWYFTVGG
+302 KNYYFTLGDVTDF
-311 VEFICRS
+311 VCY
-318 NIYLMTEADQKA
+318 NDIYLMDDETSAA
-330 LEEKWVVGGKA
+330 FAEKWVEGAKA
-341 NLKGLVNVYSKKYQ
+341 NIKGVVNTFSSVYQ
-355 VYPDSVNALE
+355 VYPQGLDALE
-365 VLTQT
+365 ILSQT
-370 DEEAVAGV
+370 DAEKVAGV
-378 KASLALEATY
+378 KGALKLEESY
-388 EDNFTLP
+388 EENFTLP
-395 TSDAAVVTWAIKSGT
+395 TSKLVDLTWAVSGT
-410 GAAIGENNLVTITRA
+410 GAVIGENNLVTVTRA
-425 NADQKVVFTATI
+425 NVDQKVVFTATL
-437 KKGEVSDTKE
+437 KSGEVTDTVT
-447 FEITIPAI
+447 FNVTIPAI
-455 VVEDPNTVVLT
+455 VIDDPNTVIINS
-466 TKSLKLENG
+466 KNLKIANSYVDGEVTF
-475 KYQESPADGVTVNGV
+475 DGVTIK
-490 TFAFKEIGYYT
+490 FKQLSDYG
-501 DGIQMRQKDGVY
+501 DGIQMRQKNDVY

-523 RAIASITFKLSSTKS
+523 RAIASITLKLSSTKS
-538 VYDNA
+538 VFDNA

-587 KTMKDYTFYFE
+587 KTIKDYTFYFE

-615 KDALEL
+615 KDALKL

-643 ATKTETTVVAIDA
+643 ATKTETTVVAIDT

-663 PVDPSTLIT
+663 PVDPSTPIT

-735 VLAPETGYIA
+735 VLAPEAGYIA
-745 KYAIGEGAAVAVKG
+745 KYAIGEGAAVAVKD

-782 KTIAEYKALTK
+782 KTIAEYKTLTK

-848 TICGYYDNYNGLV
+848 TICGYYDNYSGLV
-861 QLKTPVLSGEAKDP
+861 QLKTPVLIGEAKDP

-927 ADANKSDLDAMVA
+927 ADANKADLEAMVA

-968 ASSIVIDWAPVAK
+968 ASSIVIDWAPVAE

-1054 SVEKF
+1054 TVEKF

-1074 VTVDGTEIN
+1074 VTVDGAEIN

-1092 TIVVTVAPADGFRLA
+1092 TIVVTVAPAEGFRLA

-1117 TSYAGK
+1117 TSVAGK

-1137 VAFETI
+1137 VAFEEK
-1143 PAGPVVAASFA
+1143 PATKTLQKATSIAVGDQIVLAYESGSKKYEMGTYAKGFFNIAAYTDVPAQAQLLTVVA
-1154 LGDNG
+1154 G
-1159 AATHSDGT
+1159 AAEGQFAFKTASGKYLTLTTDGNKLFESELSAVNEAASWT
-1167 DASTYEETV
+1167 VTFDANGNIVITSVKYTKRFIQFNAN
-1176 SGYTLSISAGSNFYT
+1176 SGQERFATYT
-1191 GAIDAQGNS
+1191 GSQKNIIAY
-1200 CLKLGT
+1200 KL
-1206 SSKVG
+1206 V
-1211 TFTITVPTGVKKVVI
+1211 
-1226 YVSGYKAK
+1226 
-1234 TSKYTVNGGDVK
+1234 
-1246 TATKKSNDGEYEAVE
+1246 
-1261 ITVPEDGKIVFATVS
+1261 
-1276 GATRIMI
+1276 
-1283 NTIEFYA
+1283 